1 MSLAEFKTALTDLAS
16 ISQSPD
22 KPLNQANKLTM
33 EKIEHLCKQL
43 EKEHANVDFATFVK
57 VLLNF
62 GFEDILS
69 SGQESP
75 SDDHLNQVVG

>member
-22 KPLNQANKLTM
+22 KPLNQANKLMM
-33 EKIEHLCKQL
+33 EKIEHVCKQL

-75 SDDHLNQVVG
+75 SDDNLNQVVR